1 MAINKMESEEAWS
14 SNKVLANLLV
24 DHAEFTEARGYL
36 LSLDYV
42 PSVVIDLLLDN
53 IHKIESE
60 IVETLNEIFN
70 WEGVQS
76 SS

>member
-14 SNKVLANLLV
+14 NNAVLADLLV
-24 DHAEFTEARGYL
+24 DHSEFTEARGYL

-42 PSVVIDLLLDN
+42 PSVVIDLLLDH

-60 IVETLNEIFN
+60 IVETLNEVFN
-70 WEGVQS
+70 WEGVPDS
-76 SS
+76 R